1 MPKKVKVGTVVSDK
15 MDKTIVVSV
24 AEHKAHKKY
33 KKTMTF
39 TKKYKVSDVKG
50 ESKTGD
56 VVSIVEN
63 RPISG
68 SVRWVLNE
76 VVEAAK

>member
-24 AEHKAHKKY
+24 TEHKAHKKY
-33 KKTMTF
+33 KKTMIS
-39 TKKYKVSDVKG
+39 TKKYKASDING
-50 ESKTGD
+50 TSKMGD
-56 VVSIVEN
+56 VVSIVEH

-68 SVRWVLNE
+68 SVRWVLDE